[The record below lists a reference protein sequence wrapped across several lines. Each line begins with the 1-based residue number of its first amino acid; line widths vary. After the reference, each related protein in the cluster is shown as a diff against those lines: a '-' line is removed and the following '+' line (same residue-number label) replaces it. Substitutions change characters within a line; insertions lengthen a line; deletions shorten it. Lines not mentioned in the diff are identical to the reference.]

1 MKIIGICG
9 EPSTGKTS
17 LMREIMNALS
27 VEWIHER
34 FKTLDYLHDERH
46 VVLGKYSGEYF
57 DGTDSLS
64 MAVVVDAEAFIQ
76 GMVLKAIGD
85 VVLFEGD
92 RLFCQRFL
100 QACLRATKMC
110 RFVQLSY
117 SSDTFLARRAERVK
131 NGIVQ
136 AETFIKSRRTKYNN
150 LRAAF
155 PLIEVMMNNNLDD
168 QKKIV
173 NNLIEWINE

>member
-17 LMREIMNALS
+17 LMRKLMAELS
-27 VEWIHER
+27 VEWLHGR
-34 FKTLDYLHDERH
+34 FKTLDYLDNPYGC
-46 VVLGKYSGEYF
+46 VAVLGKYAGEYF
-57 DGTDSLS
+57 DGTDCLS
-64 MAVVVDAEAFIQ
+64 MAVINDAEEFLLQPREVI
-76 GMVLKAIGD
+76 
-85 VVLFEGD
+85 LFEGD

-100 QACLRATKMC
+100 QACLIATKMC

-155 PLIEVMMNNNLDD
+155 PLVEVIINNNLDD

>member
-1 MKIIGICG
+1 MKIVGICG

-17 LMREIMNALS
+17 LMRKLMAKLS
-27 VEWIHER
+27 VEWIHDR
-34 FKTLDYLHDERH
+34 FKTLDYFHDERH

-92 RLFCQRFL
+92 RLFCSRFL
-100 QACLRATKMC
+100 LACLRATKAC
-110 RFVQLSY
+110 RFVQLTY
-117 SSDTFLARRAERVK
+117 DNNTFLTRRAERVK
-131 NGIVQ
+131 NGIIQ
-136 AETFIKSRRTKYNN
+136 APAFIKGRRTKYGN
-150 LRAAF
+150 LRHDF
-155 PLIEVMMNNNLDD
+155 PFIEVMTNNSLTD
-168 QKKIV
+168 QQAIV
-173 NNLIEWINE
+173 KNLIDWINE